1 VPTLQSP
8 RLLSFTLDGSD
19 VLGGPVSIDLRDRVA
34 VLVGRNGAGK
44 SAILEGFE
52 SIKSW
57 AFDRFRSQI
66 FDTDIESIPN
76 ILEIEVLTPHN
87 RRLQYRYELVSLSAS
102 LGDPQ
107 ELEDD
112 SSIDSIENVEES
124 RLSWNDCCQYLDQAQ
139 EVLWQTD
146 VGLTTFPKSSGEQ
159 AVSIL
164 GRTGLL
170 RQQGRLGSGNYQ
182 LSMPEELEWI
192 YSVLSRV
199 RLLGKT
205 PIRLNPYRNK
215 FFLQVSNDRPRPSP
229 SLYRRLYILVR
240 KIFSLDKD
248 TLHELKT
255 VCQRIGIGSQ
265 IIVQKFFPGNSA
277 QSNSE
282 TEAKEHL
289 VSVLLDGVNIGLL
302 SDGTLRILDLLL
314 ELITSRPGTT
324 TMIEEPETQIH
335 PGLLEKLLNEIEA
348 YTADE
353 NLILSTHSPQ
363 VVSWTQPDKINLV
376 YRQNDRTYIRKLQE
390 PEIQSVV
397 NYLCEEGDLGNWLYS
412 GILDD

>member
-1 VPTLQSP
+1 MPTLQSP

-66 FDTDIESIPN
+66 FDADIESIPN

-87 RRLQYRYELVSLSAS
+87 RRLQYRYELVSLSAG

-112 SSIDSIENVEES
+112 SSIDSIGNVEES
-124 RLSWNDCCQYLDQAQ
+124 RLSWSDCCQYLDQAQ

-164 GRTGLL
+164 GLTGLL

-265 IIVQKFFPGNSA
+265 IIVQNFFPGNSA

-324 TMIEEPETQIH
+324 TIIEEPETQIH

>member
-19 VLGGPVSIDLRDRVA
+19 VLGGPVSIDLSNRVA

-66 FDTDIESIPN
+66 FDADIESIPN

-112 SSIDSIENVEES
+112 CSIDSIGNVEES

-164 GRTGLL
+164 GLTGLL

-248 TLHELKT
+248 MLHELKA

-265 IIVQKFFPGNSA
+265 IIVQNFFPGNSA

-324 TMIEEPETQIH
+324 TIIEEPETQIH